1 MLRGEDWYMV
11 RDLLRS
17 GVSLSEISRRTGFDR
32 KTIRKLRDQP
42 AHPPPLRR
50 TRRRQID
57 PYAAHLTARAER
69 GVLNATK
76 LYAEIQQQGY
86 PGGVA
91 QVRRFVSSLRPRA
104 SVAVV
109 TRFETLP
116 GQQAQVDWSHC
127 GALGPETDRH
137 TLSAFVLTLGYSRRQ
152 YIEFT
157 RSQDLETFLRCHVH
171 AFAYFGGVLAEL
183 LYDNLKTA
191 VDHRTPAGGI
201 VWNSRF
207 RDLADSYG
215 FTPRACQPYRPQ
227 TKGKV
232 ERSIGYLKGN
242 FLLGR
247 ELATDT
253 LATLNRDVLLW
264 LRETADL
271 RVHGTIQERPC
282 DRWPAEQAALQPLGS
297 RPVFDTSV
305 ISQRLVSRD
314 ATVAYKGGSYRVA
327 VAYVGRVVVV
337 KESEDGRVRLYSEG
351 HCIGDLPLQQPR
363 RPLPFLPRSQRN
375 LAPPP
380 PAIGADVGSRL
391 PWPEVERRALAA
403 YDAAAGGED

>member
-127 GALGPETDRH
+127 GALGPETDR
-137 TLSAFVLTLGYSRRQ
+137 
-152 YIEFT
+152 
-157 RSQDLETFLRCHVH
+157 
-171 AFAYFGGVLAEL
+171 
-183 LYDNLKTA
+183 
-191 VDHRTPAGGI
+191 
-201 VWNSRF
+201 
-207 RDLADSYG
+207 DLADSYG

-247 ELATDT
+247 ELATET
-253 LATLNRDVLLW
+253 LATLNRAVLLW
-264 LRETADL
+264 LRETADG
-271 RVHGTIQERPC
+271 RVHGTTQQRPC

-305 ISQRLVSRD
+305 ISQRLVSRE

-363 RPLPFLPRSQRN
+363 RPLRFPPRPHRSVT
-375 LAPPP
+375 ATSPTPV
-380 PAIGADVGSRL
+380 ADAGSRL
-391 PWPEVERRALAA
+391 PWPEVERRSLAA

>member
-50 TRRRQID
+50 TRGRQID
-57 PYAAHLTARAER
+57 PYTAYLVARAER

-91 QVRRFVSSLRPRA
+91 QVRRFLAPLRSRT
-104 SVAVV
+104 VAVV

-171 AFAYFGGVLAEL
+171 AFAYFGGVPAEL

-247 ELATDT
+247 ELATET
-253 LATLNRDVLLW
+253 LATLNRAVLLW
-264 LRETADL
+264 LRETADG
-271 RVHGTIQERPC
+271 RVHGTTQQRPC

-305 ISQRLVSRD
+305 ISQRLVSRE

>member
-42 AHPPPLRR
+42 AHPSPVRR
-50 TRRRQID
+50 SRTHLLD
-57 PYAAHLTARAER
+57 PYTRYLTARAAR
-69 GVLNATK
+69 GVWNATK
-76 LYAEIQQQGY
+76 LYAEIQRQGY

-91 QVRRFVSSLRPRA
+91 QVRRFLAPLRPR
-104 SVAVV
+104 STTVV

-157 RSQDLETFLRCHVH
+157 HSQDLETFLRCHVH
-171 AFAYFGGVLAEL
+171 AFAYFGGVPAEL

-191 VDHRTPAGGI
+191 VDHRTPAGDI

-215 FTPRACQPYRPQ
+215 FTPHACRPYRPQ

-232 ERSIGYLKGN
+232 ERSIGYVKGN

-247 ELATDT
+247 EQETDT
-253 LATLNRDVLLW
+253 LAALNRDVLVW
-264 LRETADL
+264 LKETADR
-271 RVHGTIQERPC
+271 RVHGTTHERPC
-282 DRWPAEQAALQPLGS
+282 DRWPAEQVALQPLGQ
-297 RPVFDTSV
+297 RPIFDTSV
-305 ISQRLVSRD
+305 ISQRLVSRE
-314 ATVAYKGGSYRVA
+314 ATVAYKGGRYPVA
-327 VAYVGRVVVV
+327 LAHIGRVVVV
-337 KESEDGRVRLYSEG
+337 KESEDGRVRLYHDG
-351 HCIGDLPLQQPR
+351 QCLADLPLQPVRQPLLF
-363 RPLPFLPRSQRN
+363 PARSQRSATP
-375 LAPPP
+375 APA
-380 PAIGADVGSRL
+380 PAAEETRGQL
-391 PWPEVERRALAA
+391 PWPEVERRPLAA
-403 YDAAAGGED
+403 YDAAAGGEG

>member
-50 TRRRQID
+50 TRARQID
-57 PYAAHLTARAER
+57 PYTAYLTARAER

-76 LYAEIQQQGY
+76 LYVEIQRQGY

-91 QVRRFVSSLRPRA
+91 QVRRFLAPLRPPA

-127 GALGPETDRH
+127 GALGRESDRH

-157 RSQDLETFLRCHVH
+157 HSQDLETFLRCHVH
-171 AFAYFGGVLAEL
+171 AFAYFGGVPTEL

-215 FTPRACQPYRPQ
+215 FVPRACQPYRPQ

-232 ERSIGYLKGN
+232 ERSIGYVKGH

-247 ELATDT
+247 EQETDT
-253 LATLNRDVLLW
+253 LAALNRDVLQW
-264 LRETADL
+264 LQETADI
-271 RVHGTIQERPC
+271 RIHGTTQERPC
-282 DRWPAEQAALQPLGS
+282 DRWPAEQAALQPLGQ

-305 ISQRLVSRD
+305 ISQRLVSRE
-314 ATVAYKGGSYRVA
+314 ATVAYKGARYPVA
-327 VAYVGRVVVV
+327 AAHSGRVVVV
-337 KESEDGRVRLYSEG
+337 KESEDGRVRLYDDG
-351 HCIGDLPLQQPR
+351 QCIADLPVQAVR
-363 RPLPFLPRSQRN
+363 RPLLFPARSPRRAPA
-375 LAPPP
+375 APPP
-380 PAIGADVGSRL
+380 TVADSRAQL
-391 PWPEVERRALAA
+391 PWPEVERRDLAA

>member
-50 TRRRQID
+50 SRSRLLD
-57 PYAAHLTARAER
+57 PYRSYLTARAER

-76 LYAEIQQQGY
+76 LYAEVQQQGY

-91 QVRRFVSSLRPRA
+91 QVRRFLAPLRPRTA
-104 SVAVV
+104 TVV

-127 GALGPETDRH
+127 GALGPESDRH

-157 RSQDLETFLRCHVH
+157 HSQDLETFLRCHVH
-171 AFAYFGGVLAEL
+171 AFAYFGGVPAEL

-215 FTPRACQPYRPQ
+215 FTPRACQPYHPQ

-247 ELATDT
+247 ELESET

-264 LRETADL
+264 LQETADC
-271 RVHGTIQERPC
+271 RVHGTTQQRPR
-282 DRWPAEQAALQPLGS
+282 DRWPEESAALQPLGQ

-305 ISQRLVSRD
+305 ISQRLVSRE

-327 VAYVGRVVVV
+327 ATYVGRVVVV
-337 KESEDGRVRLYSEG
+337 KESEDGRIRLYSDG
-351 HCIGDLPLQQPR
+351 QGIADLPLQQPR
-363 RPLPFLPRSQRN
+363 RPLAFPARPQRSV
-375 LAPPP
+375 AVTPPTP
-380 PAIGADVGSRL
+380 MTDAEPRL
-391 PWPEVERRALAA
+391 PWPEVERRSLAA

>member
-50 TRRRQID
+50 TRGRQID
-57 PYAAHLTARAER
+57 PYTAYLVARAER

-91 QVRRFVSSLRPRA
+91 QVRRFLAPLRSRT
-104 SVAVV
+104 VAVV

-157 RSQDLETFLRCHVH
+157 HSQDLETFLRCHVH
-171 AFAYFGGVLAEL
+171 AFAYFGGVPADL

-191 VDHRTPAGGI
+191 VQRQLELLPTTTRSAGWRGCRI
-201 VWNSRF
+201 VSPV
-207 RDLADSYG
+207 S
-215 FTPRACQPYRPQ
+215 
-227 TKGKV
+227 
-232 ERSIGYLKGN
+232 
-242 FLLGR
+242 LLS
-247 ELATDT
+247 
-253 LATLNRDVLLW
+253 
-264 LRETADL
+264 
-271 RVHGTIQERPC
+271 P
-282 DRWPAEQAALQPLGS
+282 
-297 RPVFDTSV
+297 
-305 ISQRLVSRD
+305 
-314 ATVAYKGGSYRVA
+314 
-327 VAYVGRVVVV
+327 
-337 KESEDGRVRLYSEG
+337 
-351 HCIGDLPLQQPR
+351 
-363 RPLPFLPRSQRN
+363 
-375 LAPPP
+375 
-380 PAIGADVGSRL
+380 
-391 PWPEVERRALAA
+391 
-403 YDAAAGGED
+403 